1 MDERVKSA
9 LGLMDQ
15 ALVLLDQAQA
25 YDFAADLQRLVD
37 RIRGS
42 GGAVDAAAQPG

>member
-9 LGLMDQ
+9 LDLMGQ
-15 ALVLLDQAQA
+15 ALVLLDEAQA
-25 YDFAADLQRLVD
+25 YDFAAELQRLVD

-42 GGAVDAAAQPG
+42 GGVVDAVTQPG